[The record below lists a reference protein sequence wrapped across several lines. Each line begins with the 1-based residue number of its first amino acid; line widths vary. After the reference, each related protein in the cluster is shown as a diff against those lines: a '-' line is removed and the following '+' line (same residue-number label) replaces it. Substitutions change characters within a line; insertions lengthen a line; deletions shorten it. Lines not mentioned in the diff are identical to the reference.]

1 MIIWDAPD
9 LLFQRINET
18 QLNLRFLAR
27 LTYLL
32 YINKFVTNLNPNVA
46 TQMTVPDLNQFLV
59 CIVLQIMAEF

>member
-1 MIIWDAPD
+1 MIIWVAPD
-9 LLFQRINET
+9 LLFQRINEI
-18 QLNLRFLAR
+18 QLNLCFLAQ

-32 YINKFVTNLNPNVA
+32 YIKKFMTNLNLNVA

>member
-9 LLFQRINET
+9 LLLQRINET
-18 QLNLRFLAR
+18 QLNLCFLAR

-32 YINKFVTNLNPNVA
+32 YIYKFLTNLKLNVA

-59 CIVLQIMAEF
+59 CVVQIMAEF